1 MHDIDSVVESKNVC
15 GHIAFLTARDNSRC
29 LHGYVAAGQKP
40 KPKPKG
46 LRFFGQLV
54 VRCPGGESAVHL
66 LKAGLQSSMGAMD
79 LLAPPAVHHDGAAVS
94 DVA

>member
-1 MHDIDSVVESKNVC
+1 MHDIDNVVESKNVC

-29 LHGYVAAGQKP
+29 LHAYVTDGQE
-40 KPKPKG
+40 PKPKG

-66 LKAGLQSSMGAMD
+66 LKAGLQSSMGAMG
-79 LLAPPAVHHDGAAVS
+79 LLAPPDVHQDDTAVS
-94 DVA
+94 NVA